1 MRQCLQHLQRLRELS
16 GRGPRS
22 SPWGGA
28 EMGGPEIT
36 HKATRPG
43 DLQVVSG
50 ERLRGDL
57 RRSDRDE
64 QARSHRGER
73 EGTDGAAGHQKPS
86 EPGAE
91 GVRAHR
97 LGRASASASEKSIL
111 SWSLALGRAPPHAGG
126 GGCCMGSTT
135 FKVTGSP
142 KETHAEGTLVCS
154 LRNRKVR
161 NGGPL

>member
-64 QARSHRGER
+64 QAQAVEAPGPTGESVKGQTGLPVTRSCQNPGQR
-73 EGTDGAAGHQKPS
+73 E
-86 EPGAE
+86 
-91 GVRAHR
+91 
-97 LGRASASASEKSIL
+97 
-111 SWSLALGRAPPHAGG
+111 
-126 GGCCMGSTT
+126 
-135 FKVTGSP
+135 
-142 KETHAEGTLVCS
+142 
-154 LRNRKVR
+154 
-161 NGGPL
+161 